1 MVYIALTTIMQVV
14 SSHLHLFQKI
24 VAWITSLKRKL
35 QKHVLK
41 DFQSFSGMIGL
52 SQAKHFKTK
61 NIGSPK

>member
-24 VAWITSLKRKL
+24 AWITSLKRKL

>member
-1 MVYIALTTIMQVV
+1 MQVV